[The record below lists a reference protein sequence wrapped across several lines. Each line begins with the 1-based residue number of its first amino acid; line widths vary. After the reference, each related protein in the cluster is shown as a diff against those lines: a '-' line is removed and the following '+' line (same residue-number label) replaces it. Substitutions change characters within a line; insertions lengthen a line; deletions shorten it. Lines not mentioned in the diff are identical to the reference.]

1 MLSFVVNLVEG
12 VRVMEL
18 KYLFSPLD
26 TPRLKL
32 KNRIVMLGT
41 TLHYTKDGSV
51 NDRVFNF
58 LVARAKGGAGL
69 IVVGGIGVDEYAAAK
84 THLKIDRDSLI
95 PSYKRLTEAIHEC
108 GAKTAAQLFHGGR
121 YVRMEDKQ
129 PRAPSALAAAHWGHN
144 LPKEMSKE
152 EIRETI
158 EHFTQGARRARE
170 AGFDAVELMCSQGY
184 LLNQFTSPLTNQ
196 RSDEYGGSFD
206 NRLRFPL
213 EIIQQVR
220 QEVGTDFPIF
230 MRLCVEEFV
239 PDGMGIED
247 ILPIAK
253 VFEQAGVD
261 ILDLQVGWHEARV
274 PSVYMTVPRGAFVY
288 LADAV
293 KKEIKIPV
301 IAVNRI
307 NDPLLAEDILRQ
319 GKADLI
325 GMCRP
330 LIADPE
336 FANKAA
342 QGRFDDICHCTG
354 CLQGCLD
361 WKGDERVPVNCLVN
375 PEAGREV
382 ELAIK
387 PAPKRKKVVVV
398 GGGPAGLEAA
408 RVLALRGHGVTL
420 YEGEKEL
427 GGYLRFAAMTPG
439 KSEFGYFIQYL
450 AGQVDKLGVKVIC
463 GQKATVETIIKEN
476 PEVVVIATGTR
487 QRIPSIPG
495 IDNKKVVGFK
505 EVLERKVG
513 LGREVVIIGA
523 GGIGCETALFVAKE
537 GSNHPESI
545 LFLLSTGAITSEEA
559 VNLAKGNRKVTLLR
573 RKGPIGGGMPRQVRW
588 VILQE
593 LRNLGVEMVSELDY
607 KEITDDG
614 LTIIQ
619 DGEEKLI
626 PADTIVVAAGGDP
639 DDSLYHALEEKVA
652 EIYRIGNAKEVR
664 NCLAAVYEGAEIGRA
679 I

>member
-1 MLSFVVNLVEG
+1 
-12 VRVMEL
+12 MEL
-18 KYLFSPLD
+18 KYLFCPLD

-41 TLHYTKDGSV
+41 TLHYPQDGSV
-51 NDRVFNF
+51 DDRTFHF
-58 LVARAKGGAGL
+58 LSARARGGAGL
-69 IVVGGIGVDEYAAAK
+69 IVVGGIAVDEYAGVK
-84 THLKIDRDSLI
+84 GHLRIDNDAFI
-95 PSYKRLTEAIHEC
+95 PSYLRLTEVIHQSE
-108 GAKTAAQLFHGGR
+108 AKAAAQLFHAGR
-121 YVRMEDKQ
+121 YALLKDLQ
-129 PRAPSALAAAHWGHN
+129 PRAPSAIAAAHYSHN
-144 LPKEMSKE
+144 IPKEMTKE
-152 EIRETI
+152 DIRETI
-158 EHFTQGARRARE
+158 EHFAQGARRAKE

-184 LLNQFTSPLTNQ
+184 LLNQFTSPVSNQ
-196 RSDEYGGSFD
+196 RTDEYGGTLE

-213 EIIQQVR
+213 EIIQRIKQV
-220 QEVGTDFPIF
+220 VGEDFAIL

-239 PDGMGIED
+239 PDGYGIED
-247 ILPIAK
+247 TLPIAR
-253 VFEQAGVD
+253 VFEQAGID
-261 ILDLQVGWHEARV
+261 ILDLQIAWHESRV

-325 GMCRP
+325 GMCRG

-336 FANKAA
+336 LPNKAA
-342 QGRFDDICHCTG
+342 QGRSDDIRVCTG

-361 WKGDERVPVNCLVN
+361 WKGTERVPVNCLVN

-382 ELAIK
+382 GLAIK
-387 PAPKRKKVVVV
+387 PAKKRKKVVVL

-420 YEGEKEL
+420 YDGEKEL

-450 AGQVDKLGVKVIC
+450 ARQVDKLGVKVIC

-487 QRIPSIPG
+487 QRIPGIPG
-495 IDNKKVVGFK
+495 IDNKKVVGFR

-537 GSNHPESI
+537 GSNHPESV
-545 LFLLSTGAITSEEA
+545 LFLLSAGAITSEEA

-573 RKGPIGGGMPRQVRW
+573 RKGSIGGGMPRQVRW

-619 DGEEKLI
+619 DGGEKLI

-639 DDSLYHALEEKVA
+639 DDGLYHALEGKVA